1 MGYRNQSG
9 DSQFKGSTQP
19 QEENIGQQILG
30 SVVDVF
36 GTELI
41 NIGRANRLRK
51 EVNNQL
57 AQESMKNQQILMGEI
72 GGFGKVEGDSLS
84 DGPDSKNLQDV
95 FTPIVSELSK
105 SQLNLSQ
112 HGSATYTYKYTDPVT
127 GEESM
132 RNREDDEAIV
142 NSNKNLIRSAQDLV
156 GANEYNIGVI
166 ETAIQEGKI
175 GNGRGEIP
183 LDSIDPYVYAA
194 ALSGSALNGQNVKER
209 YFFEKDENGNRVMMI
224 EFKGQSIA
232 QVNKAQ
238 GKEGDTHVT
247 NLNRLSK
254 IQSSG
259 SALANNAGG
268 SNKSNDFTQQRN
280 ESLQK
285 SGVFGKESQFNK
297 EFYIAGKN
305 FDEVD
310 GRTKTTYNT
319 KSFDYNTAKQST
331 DAISKSTADHSVRGG
346 VTQTLIDMRA
356 YSVQETDPKTGEV
369 VFSIVP
375 GPEIDADGL
384 IMYDEKKN
392 PKMKDP
398 IRLLDEDGVFIQ
410 ENFPDQKI
418 EEVLKD
424 VMQQS
429 ILLDGGAYNQQEKT
443 KVTSSVIPVD
453 DDGGGGGGG
462 KLAQWE
468 VTSKTNKAKI
478 SGVRAQLEGLT
489 ASEIE
494 NDPEMVARLLGNVKN
509 ITNVE
514 MNQVRVI
521 KDDATGQMKAR
532 FVYAN
537 PDGATKFADVPLDD
551 LNNFEQQMQNISKV
565 MEINPDTGEP
575 ELVGTIYKNSGKEL
589 IPTPEPQKREN
600 KVKTGMKLKNITQQG
615 SEDDMNLSLV
625 ENIKA
630 INVGGD
636 MTLGML
642 AEDKDKS
649 ISFEDNTFS
658 HDNIIIGDVKIDIEH
673 FAKKL
678 PDPNSSAAN
687 KKAYE
692 RMINQ
697 REETLNRIMR
707 VLKEQDL
714 YKDSVKNTD

>member
-1 MGYRNQSG
+1 M
-9 DSQFKGSTQP
+9 
-19 QEENIGQQILG
+19 
-30 SVVDVF
+30 
-36 GTELI
+36 
-41 NIGRANRLRK
+41 
-51 EVNNQL
+51 
-57 AQESMKNQQILMGEI
+57 
-72 GGFGKVEGDSLS
+72 
-84 DGPDSKNLQDV
+84 
-95 FTPIVSELSK
+95 
-105 SQLNLSQ
+105 
-112 HGSATYTYKYTDPVT
+112 
-127 GEESM
+127 
-132 RNREDDEAIV
+132 
-142 NSNKNLIRSAQDLV
+142 
-156 GANEYNIGVI
+156 
-166 ETAIQEGKI
+166 ETAIEEGKI
-175 GNGRGEIP
+175 GYDRGQTP
-183 LDSIDPYVYAA
+183 LNKIDPYVYAA
-194 ALSGSALNGQNVKER
+194 ALAGNALNGQAVKER

-224 EFKGQSIA
+224 ELKGQSIA
-232 QVNKAQ
+232 QVNKAR
-238 GKEGDTHVT
+238 GVEGDTHVM
-247 NLNRLSK
+247 NLKRLSE
-254 IQSSG
+254 IQSSVSSLPNN
-259 SALANNAGG
+259 SAG
-268 SNKSNDFTQQRN
+268 SNTAHDYTDQINQ
-280 ESLQK
+280 SLQK
-285 SGVFGKESQFNK
+285 SGVFDKESQFNK
-297 EFYIAGKN
+297 EFYIVGDN
-305 FDEVD
+305 FDEVKD
-310 GRTKTTYNT
+310 GTRTTYNT
-319 KSFDYNTAKQST
+319 NSVDYNTAKQST
-331 DAISKSTADHSVRGG
+331 DAISKALSDQSVRGG
-346 VTQTLIDMRA
+346 VDQTLIDMRA
-356 YSVQETDPKTGEV
+356 YSVKTQDPKTGEV
-369 VFSIVP
+369 MFSIVP

-392 PKMKDP
+392 PIMKDP
-398 IRLLDEDGVFIQ
+398 KRLLDEDGVFIQ
-410 ENFPDQKI
+410 ENFLDRNGNEMSI
-418 EEVLKD
+418 AEVLKD

-443 KVTSSVIPVD
+443 KVASFDLPVD
-453 DDGGGGGGG
+453 SDGDSGGG

>member
-9 DSQFKGSTQP
+9 DSQFRGSTQP
-19 QEENIGQQILG
+19 QQENIGQQILG

-57 AQESMKNQQILMGEI
+57 AQESMKNQQLLMSEI
-72 GGFGKVEGDSLS
+72 GGFGKVEGGSLS

-95 FTPIVSELSK
+95 FIPIVSELSK

-112 HGSATYTYKYTDPVT
+112 HGSSTYTYKYTDPVT
-127 GEESM
+127 GEESI

-183 LDSIDPYVYAA
+183 LDQIDPYIYAA

-238 GKEGDTHVT
+238 GKEGDTHVM

-319 KSFDYNTAKQST
+319 KSFDYNAAKQST

-346 VTQTLIDMRA
+346 ITQTLIDMRT

-443 KVTSSVIPVD
+443 KVQSSVIPVD
-453 DDGGGGGGG
+453 DDSDGGD

-494 NDPEMVARLLGNVKN
+494 NDPEMVARLLDNVKN

-514 MNQVRVI
+514 MNEVRVI

-551 LNNFEQQMQNISKV
+551 LNNFEQQMQNISQV

-575 ELVGTIYKNSGKEL
+575 ELVGTIYKNSGKAL

-642 AEDKDKS
+642 AKNKDKS

-673 FAKKL
+673 FAIKL

-687 KKAYE
+687 KKTYE
-692 RMINQ
+692 RIIKQ
-697 REETLNRIMR
+697 REETLNRIMI

-714 YKDSVKNTD
+714 YKDSVKTTD

>member
-9 DSQFKGSTQP
+9 DSQFRGSTQP
-19 QEENIGQQILG
+19 QQENIGQQILG

-57 AQESMKNQQILMGEI
+57 AQESMKNQQLLMSEI
-72 GGFGKVEGDSLS
+72 GGFGKVEGGSLA

-95 FTPIVSELSK
+95 FIPIVSELSK

-112 HGSATYTYKYTDPVT
+112 HGSSTYTYKYTDPVT
-127 GEESM
+127 GEESI

-238 GKEGDTHVT
+238 GKEGDTHVM

-319 KSFDYNTAKQST
+319 KSFDYNAAKQST

-346 VTQTLIDMRA
+346 VTQTLIDMRT

-443 KVTSSVIPVD
+443 KVQSSVIPVD
-453 DDGGGGGGG
+453 SDGGD
-462 KLAQWE
+462 KLAKWE
-468 VTSKTNKAKI
+468 VVSKQNSSLIENAAGEL
-478 SGVRAQLEGLT
+478 SGLT
-489 ASEIE
+489 VEKMIQ
-494 NDPEMVARLLGNVKN
+494 DPTMVEGVLESLLGVSRNN
-509 ITNVE
+509 ANA
-514 MNQVRVI
+514 VRVSNI
-521 KDDATGQMKAR
+521 EGVPTAV
-532 FVYAN
+532 FVHQDS
-537 PDGATKFADVPLDD
+537 DGADIEEFIPLDD
-551 LNNFEQQMQNISKV
+551 MKKFQQRMQNISNV
-565 MEINPDTGEP
+565 Y
-575 ELVGTIYKNSGKEL
+575 ELDDEGLPKLVQGVSTAK
-589 IPTPEPQKREN
+589 PTDPI
-600 KVKTGMKLKNITQQG
+600 KLKETKVSRALKSKDILKQG
-615 SEDDMNLSLV
+615 NKETVSE
-625 ENIKA
+625 
-630 INVGGD
+630 
-636 MTLGML
+636 
-642 AEDKDKS
+642 
-649 ISFEDNTFS
+649 SFV
-658 HDNIIIGDVKIDIEH
+658 DNILNIDLGVDKEGVPQTLKTLATNKGVKIEFSDEHWTGYGNRELIIGDVTLDLSPLDEKPTTAADIKEQQDEIKII
-673 FAKKL
+673 
-678 PDPNSSAAN
+678 
-687 KKAYE
+687 
-692 RMINQ
+692 Q
-697 REETLNRIMR
+697 NRILEI
-707 VLKEQDL
+707 LKEQGL
-714 YKDSVKNTD
+714 YKKDDD